1 LEINRMI
8 AELEGLELGLAAVV
22 VVLVVAV
29 VVLALQFTRLSSRFD
44 KLKESVDATPVPE
57 PAPQP
62 APVVE
67 AKAEP
72 VEAPQPVAVADAE
85 VVPKAKSDL
94 DLGNAVPDELIPI
107 LIAAA
112 ATAIGK
118 PVRVKD
124 VVLVQ
129 TEKPNVWGTQG
140 RIVIQR
146 SHNTS
151 NHQW

>member
-1 LEINRMI
+1 MS
-8 AELEGLELGLAAVV
+8 GLVPVLALVV

-29 VVLALQFTRLSSRFD
+29 AVLALQFVSLSQSFA
-44 KLKESVDATPVPE
+44 KLKESVTATPAPAPVLVAAPVV
-57 PAPQP
+57 APQP
-62 APVVE
+62 VVVE
-67 AKAEP
+67 ETKP
-72 VEAPQPVAVADAE
+72 VEAPTEAE
-85 VVPKAKSDL
+85 VVPKAKSEL
-94 DLGNAVPDELIPI
+94 DLGNAVPDDLIPI

-151 NHQW
+151 SHQW